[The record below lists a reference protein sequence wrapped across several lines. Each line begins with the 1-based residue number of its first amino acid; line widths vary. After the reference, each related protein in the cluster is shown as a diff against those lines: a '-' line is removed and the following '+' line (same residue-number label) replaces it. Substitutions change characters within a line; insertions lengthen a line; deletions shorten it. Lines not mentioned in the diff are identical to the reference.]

1 MRPVLPVAGRAG
13 SSKPTPRSLKS
24 GLKSLLSTRSALDVL
39 DDLARLRVIDL
50 TQPLHPEIPYWPG
63 AGYGP
68 FRYAQINVF
77 ERDGKAAGLF
87 EMPEHMGTH
96 LDAPN
101 HFVVGATSVD
111 RLNLDQLVRP
121 VVVFD
126 ISERAATNASASL
139 DVADVVAWEQRHGQ
153 VPRASVALVRSGWGS
168 RWADPAEFRNDA
180 DGVMRFPAVSAA
192 AAHLLVLAR
201 GVVGIGVDTLSADNG
216 EAADSPCHRL
226 VHGAGGFI
234 VENLANLELVPEQG
248 AFVLVAP
255 LPIVGG
261 SGAPARVLA
270 FCDPEE
276 R

>member
-1 MRPVLPVAGRAG
+1 V
-13 SSKPTPRSLKS
+13 
-24 GLKSLLSTRSALDVL
+24 
-39 DDLARLRVIDL
+39 
-50 TQPLHPEIPYWPG
+50 
-63 AGYGP
+63 GYGP
-68 FRYAQINVF
+68 FRYAHINVV

-96 LDAPN
+96 IDAPN
-101 HFVVGATSVD
+101 HFVGGGASVD
-111 RLNLDQLVRP
+111 SLGVERLLRSAI
-121 VVVFD
+121 VFD
-126 ISERAATNASASL
+126 ISERVAAHASALL
-139 DVADVVAWEQRHGQ
+139 DIADVVAWERRNGM
-153 VPRASVALVRSGWGS
+153 VPRGSVALVHSGWGGL
-168 RWADPAEFRNDA
+168 WADPAAFRNDA
-180 DGVMRFPAVSAA
+180 DGVMRFPAVSVGAA
-192 AAHLLVLAR
+192 RLLLLER

-234 VENLANLELVPEQG
+234 LENLANLERLPEKG

-270 FCDPEE
+270 FCDAEE

>member
-1 MRPVLPVAGRAG
+1 MV
-13 SSKPTPRSLKS
+13 
-24 GLKSLLSTRSALDVL
+24 
-39 DDLARLRVIDL
+39 DL
-50 TQPLHPEIPYWPG
+50 TRPLHSGIPYWPG
-63 AGYGP
+63 DGYGP
-68 FRYAQINVF
+68 FRYAQINTY

-96 LDAPN
+96 IDAPN
-101 HFVVGATSVD
+101 HFVADGTSVD
-111 RLNLDQLVRP
+111 QLNANQLLKP
-121 VVVFD
+121 AVVFD
-126 ISERAATNASASL
+126 ISERAAANASALL
-139 DVADVVAWEQRHGQ
+139 DSADIVAWEQRHGQ
-153 VPRASVALVRSGWGS
+153 VPRDSVALVRSGWSS
-168 RWADPAEFRNDA
+168 RWADPAAFRNDA
-180 DGVMRFPAVSAA
+180 DGVMRFPAVSASA
-192 AAHLLVLAR
+192 ARLLVLER

-216 EAADSPCHRL
+216 EVADSPCHRL

-234 VENLANLELVPEQG
+234 VENLANLEFVPELG

>member
-1 MRPVLPVAGRAG
+1 V
-13 SSKPTPRSLKS
+13 
-24 GLKSLLSTRSALDVL
+24 
-39 DDLARLRVIDL
+39 DL
-50 TQPLHPEIPYWPG
+50 TQRLHPGIPYWPG

-68 FRYAQINVF
+68 FRYSQINVI

-96 LDAPN
+96 IDAPN
-101 HFVVGATSVD
+101 HFVGDGDSVD
-111 RLNLDQLVRP
+111 SLGVERLLRP
-121 VVVFD
+121 AVIFD
-126 ISERAATNASASL
+126 ISERAAAHASALL
-139 DVADVVAWEQRHGQ
+139 DIADVVAWERRNGR
-153 VPRASVALVRSGWGS
+153 VPRGSVALVHSGWS
-168 RWADPAEFRNDA
+168 SHWADPAAFRNDA
-180 DGVMRFPAVSAA
+180 DGVMRFPAVSAGA
-192 AAHLLVLAR
+192 ARLLLLER
-201 GVVGIGVDTLSADNG
+201 GVVGVGVDTLSADNG

-234 VENLANLELVPEQG
+234 LENLANLERVPERG

-270 FCDPEE
+270 FCDAEE